1 MRVEQTN
8 NHSVAVAALIGVGA
22 TLGFLVLLLTC
33 WTLLHCLGYSG
44 HPWRSRKKTVG
55 DVETGE
61 GDEGDQLQPVLPPC
75 PTIPVRSP
83 SLPSQGFLFREGE
96 EGRGEDKF
104 FSSLLEK
111 HSLGEWRGART
122 RQSACESE
130 GGAGPGGWLGL
141 PGRRRLS
148 SLVSEVFLP
157 AGMTGQESENYCTAR
172 PGSAASSRRPVWS
185 GISSVCSP
193 VRRLSFNWP
202 GRSPASTEPAKQSL
216 IMRDGWEDDVFS
228 IADGTEF

>member
-1 MRVEQTN
+1 VRVEQTN

-96 EGRGEDKF
+96 EGRGEDKI
-104 FSSLLEK
+104 
-111 HSLGEWRGART
+111 
-122 RQSACESE
+122 
-130 GGAGPGGWLGL
+130 
-141 PGRRRLS
+141 LS
-148 SLVSEVFLP
+148 SLFLVKH
-157 AGMTGQESENYCTAR
+157 SFR
-172 PGSAASSRRPVWS
+172 GSAVWS
-185 GISSVCSP
+185 GISSACSP
-193 VRRLSFNWP
+193 VRRLSFRWP
-202 GRSPASTEPAKQSL
+202 SRSPASTEPANVTRRLSSLVSDEVFLPSEKIFGTYTKPKAQSTVEESETYCT
-216 IMRDGWEDDVFS
+216 IPPITTS
-228 IADGTEF
+228 

>member
-33 WTLLHCLGYSG
+33 WTLLHCLGCSG

-83 SLPSQGFLFREGE
+83 SLPSQGFLFRERE
-96 EGRGEDKF
+96 EARGED
-104 FSSLLEK
+104 
-111 HSLGEWRGART
+111 
-122 RQSACESE
+122 
-130 GGAGPGGWLGL
+130 
-141 PGRRRLS
+141 
-148 SLVSEVFLP
+148 
-157 AGMTGQESENYCTAR
+157 
-172 PGSAASSRRPVWS
+172 
-185 GISSVCSP
+185 
-193 VRRLSFNWP
+193 
-202 GRSPASTEPAKQSL
+202 
-216 IMRDGWEDDVFS
+216 
-228 IADGTEF
+228 